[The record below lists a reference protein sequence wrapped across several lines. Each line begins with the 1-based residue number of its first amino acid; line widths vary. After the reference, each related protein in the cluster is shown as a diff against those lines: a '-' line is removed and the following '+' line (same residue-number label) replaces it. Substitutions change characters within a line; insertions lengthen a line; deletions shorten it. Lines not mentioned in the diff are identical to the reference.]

1 MTKAKL
7 ILIIAF
13 VVTLAAGVVAGF
25 TLRMWSHR
33 PHRPFVGE
41 GPRGPGAAAPHN
53 RFPDLTLTEEQ
64 DAKMKEIWD
73 AVMRESR
80 ENQGKQHQ
88 AFQKQRDEAIRAI
101 LTEEQKVKYDEV
113 LKDYAGKM
121 AELGKAREKAFQE
134 AVEKTKLILN
144 AEQRKKYEEW
154 LKNWREERHPSGA
167 PPEPMEPPPQH
178 GHAPG
183 GAPPPPSV
191 EEHTATG
198 SGT

>member
-13 VVTLAAGVVAGF
+13 VVTLAAGAVAGF
-25 TLRMWSHR
+25 TLGSLTHR
-33 PHRPFVGE
+33 PPK
-41 GPRGPGAAAPHN
+41 PSAGAAPREPEAPSLHN
-53 RFPDLTLTEEQ
+53 HFPDLKLTAEQ
-64 DAKMKEIWD
+64 KAKMDEAWS
-73 AVMRESR
+73 AVMRNSHKLQSDQR
-80 ENQGKQHQ
+80 Q
-88 AFQKQRDEAIRAI
+88 AFQKQRDEAVRAI
-101 LTEEQKVKYDEV
+101 LTDEQKVKYDEA

-154 LKNWREERHPSGA
+154 LKSWREERHGGGA
-167 PPEPMEPPPQH
+167 ASESKESPKPPPAKAQ
-178 GHAPG
+178 
-183 GAPPPPSV
+183 
-191 EEHTATG
+191 EHTATG

>member
-13 VVTLAAGVVAGF
+13 VVTLAAGVVVGF
-25 TLRMWSHR
+25 TIRSL
-33 PHRPFVGE
+33 PHRPPMPFAG
-41 GPRGPGAAAPHN
+41 GPPPHN
-53 RFPDLTLTEEQ
+53 HFPDLKLSAEQ
-64 DAKMKEIWD
+64 KAKMDEIWS
-73 AVMRESR
+73 AVMRDSR
-80 ENQGKQHQ
+80 EIQSKQRQ
-88 AFQKQRDEAIRAI
+88 AFQKQREEAVRAI

-113 LKDYAGKM
+113 LKDYASKM

-154 LKNWREERHPSGA
+154 LKSWHEERHPGGP
-167 PPEPMEPPPQH
+167 PPEPMEPPPTH
-178 GHAPG
+178 T
-183 GAPPPPSV
+183 